1 MINNSFLKWLKKENE
16 KDKENM
22 MPVSLNAQLA
32 ISFLKDYLLGQD
44 WYFPSP
50 ASSKQVNT
58 EIVYE
63 ILEKYSKEF
72 KKELKQLRKKK

>member
-50 ASSKQVNT
+50 VSAEQINT

>member
-50 ASSKQVNT
+50 ASAEQVNT

>member
-22 MPVSLNAQLA
+22 MPVALNAQLA

-44 WYFPSP
+44 WYFSV
-50 ASSKQVNT
+50 SISEEQINT
-58 EIVYE
+58 EIVFE
-63 ILEKYSKEF
+63 ILKKYSKEF

>member
-22 MPVSLNAQLA
+22 MPVALNAQLA

-44 WYFPSP
+44 WYFSDPISEE
-50 ASSKQVNT
+50 QINT
-58 EIVYE
+58 EIVFE
-63 ILEKYSKEF
+63 ILKKYSKEF

>member
-1 MINNSFLKWLKKENE
+1 MAKKENE

-22 MPVSLNAQLA
+22 MPVALNAQLA

-44 WYFPSP
+44 WYFSDPIS
-50 ASSKQVNT
+50 AEQINT
-58 EIVYE
+58 EIVFE
-63 ILEKYSKEF
+63 ILKKYSKEF

>member
-1 MINNSFLKWLKKENE
+1 MINNGFLKWLKKENE

-22 MPVSLNAQLA
+22 MPVALNAQLA

-44 WYFPSP
+44 WYSP
-50 ASSKQVNT
+50 NPVSAEQVNT